1 MRDEAVFDGFLH
13 QVRRKKALR
22 EDEVVKVL
30 LVEAGTQ
37 GSFGFFAE
45 GDEFGVAVEVAV
57 GLTG

>member
-1 MRDEAVFDGFLH
+1 LH

-37 GSFGFFAE
+37 DSFGFFAE